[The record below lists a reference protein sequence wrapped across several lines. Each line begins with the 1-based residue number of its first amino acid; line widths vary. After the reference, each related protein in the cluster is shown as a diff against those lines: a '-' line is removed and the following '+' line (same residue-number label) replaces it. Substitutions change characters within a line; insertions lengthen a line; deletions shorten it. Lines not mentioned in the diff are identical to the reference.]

1 MIAIFLQPNRRK
13 QLTYM
18 SLDLEI
24 WTHLLKLPLC
34 CPHIYNI
41 TLLTYCVPLCPLF
54 MRFTFP
60 RFLVGQC
67 SKLTLWYVLAT
78 RGSWNFHPP
87 SGVKPFFITKTKS
100 RFICYAAGK
109 RLSPL
114 PKLSTLSRSF
124 LSQMDQNNRKTRE
137 NRECQ

>member
-34 CPHIYNI
+34 CPAYLQHY
-41 TLLTYCVPLCPLF
+41 VA
-54 MRFTFP
+54 
-60 RFLVGQC
+60 
-67 SKLTLWYVLAT
+67 YVLCSSLSLVYALYLSSLFGWT
-78 RGSWNFHPP
+78 VLQAYIMVCTSYSRQLEFSPT